1 MSKPSIYLIYRL
13 DAILVNGKPNGWF
26 NYTPTDVFSSLENG
40 YKIIEY
46 VDMTLKEQGTNNDK
60 TMREKTFIG
69 TFEELSKNLEWDWE
83 KQPTNGQTR
92 KQNGMYM
99 SYEYLLC
106 TTPLALDNTFPA
118 LKRDHSRTLYKGR
131 KQFVDERVVETI

>member
-1 MSKPSIYLIYRL
+1 MSTPSIYLIYRL

-46 VDMTLKEQGTNNDK
+46 VDMTRKEKGISDE
-60 TMREKTFIG
+60 TMRDKTFIG
-69 TFEELSKNLEWDWE
+69 TFEELANSVKWDSE
-83 KQPTNGQTR
+83 KQQIKR
-92 KQNGMYM
+92 QNGTYM
-99 SYEYLLC
+99 PYEYFLC

-118 LKRDHSRTLYKGR
+118 LKRDHSRTLYRGR
-131 KQFVDERVVETI
+131 NSLEHVVEII

>member
-1 MSKPSIYLIYRL
+1 MSMPSIYLIYRL

-46 VDMTLKEQGTNNDK
+46 VDMTLKEQGINDK
-60 TMREKTFIG
+60 TMREKTYIG
-69 TFEELSKNLEWDWE
+69 TFEELAKNLEWDWE
-83 KQPTNGQTR
+83 KQPTSGQTR
-92 KQNGMYM
+92 KQNGTYM
-99 SYEYLLC
+99 PYEYFLC
-106 TTPLALDNTFPA
+106 TTPLALDNTFPS

-131 KQFVDERVVETI
+131 NPVERVVETN

>member
-1 MSKPSIYLIYRL
+1 MSMPSIYLIYRL

-46 VDMTLKEQGTNNDK
+46 VDMTIKEQGASHEI
-60 TMREKTFIG
+60 MRDKTFIG
-69 TFEELSKNLEWDWE
+69 TFEELAKNLEWDWE
-83 KQPTNGQTR
+83 KQQKKRKNGT
-92 KQNGMYM
+92 YM
-99 SYEYLLC
+99 PYEYFLC
-106 TTPLALDNTFPA
+106 TTPLAVDSTFPA

-131 KQFVDERVVETI
+131 KQMDEHVVEII